1 MATSPTSR
9 AGPTAPTSSESTTAR
24 SWGSRSVMASPAAPS
39 SSSCGRLSPTP
50 RSTASPTRSRAPTYA
65 HTRYDL
71 GGDDPEKFQ
80 PQDGRPEGPPA
91 PVSPRIG
98 SRWKVEYKASTM
110 RMWLRA
116 ARYKRPEVRE
126 SRSLWQ
132 MVESRAVRR
141 GGTPRD
147 RAALSGTYCNWIAD
161 ATEQFFSAPPRP
173 ARRPGGGYACAP
185 ARQVAPAWLW

>member
-1 MATSPTSR
+1 MD
-9 AGPTAPTSSESTTAR
+9 
-24 SWGSRSVMASPAAPS
+24 SPAAPS

-50 RSTASPTRSRAPTYA
+50 RSTASPTRSRAPTCA
-65 HTRYDL
+65 PTKYDL

-80 PQDGRPEGPPA
+80 PQDGRPEGPPT

-98 SRWKVEYKASTM
+98 SRWRVECKASTM

-132 MVESRAVRR
+132 MLESRAVRR
-141 GGTPRD
+141 AAPWVVEASLGLNTRWSPRVPHAGCPLLYLPAPSE
-147 RAALSGTYCNWIAD
+147 RRHLCSLWGARNLPVP
-161 ATEQFFSAPPRP
+161 ATWGDSRVMAVGHHDQPCPSV
-173 ARRPGGGYACAP
+173 CSI
-185 ARQVAPAWLW
+185 